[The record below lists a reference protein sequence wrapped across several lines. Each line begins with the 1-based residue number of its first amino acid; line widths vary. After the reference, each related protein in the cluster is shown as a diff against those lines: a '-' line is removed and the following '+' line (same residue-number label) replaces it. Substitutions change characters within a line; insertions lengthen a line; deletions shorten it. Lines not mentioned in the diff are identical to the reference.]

1 MYNWNVKSKFLVLV
15 LLLGDLLVFT
25 LALWVSLTVR
35 YFFLPYGSY
44 LWSYRFFL
52 EGHLLPFSLIFLMWI
67 LVLYLA
73 GFYSALVIGYRL
85 SLAQALIRVH
95 LINSVIAVVFFY
107 IFLPYFFLAPKVNLL
122 LYLIFSF
129 ALLFL
134 WRAWNMPFLKNAFGG
149 GALYFIGP
157 EPELGELVQAFLRNP
172 YYSNIKVVGAK
183 RADEIKSAS
192 DIDLSALERTGSLG
206 EFAAV
211 VSPTS
216 IGAPYQ
222 HNEAIVRKF
231 YAPIFRGVQ
240 FFSFQKFYE
249 SVFHKIPTSLIDEAW
264 LLENISSPS
273 RAIYDLVKRLVD
285 VVISF
290 LAGAVSLVFYPFIIL
305 VIKLDDGGPVFYVPE
320 RAGQNGKKFKPFKFR
335 TMKVGAPVSWLKKN
349 DPRVTRVG
357 KFLRKTSLDELPQL
371 WNVFLGDISLVGP
384 RPDVADFARELEEKI
399 PYYKVRTLIKPGLT
413 GWAQVSQKVKGLN
426 PSSVEETKER
436 LAYDLYYIKN
446 RSFLLDLAI
455 ILKTLHLV
463 LSRIGFFK

>member
-1 MYNWNVKSKFLVLV
+1 ME
-15 LLLGDLLVFT
+15 D
-25 LALWVSLTVR
+25 
-35 YFFLPYGSY
+35 
-44 LWSYRFFL
+44 
-52 EGHLLPFSLIFLMWI
+52 HLLPFSLIFLMWI

-73 GFYSALVIGYRL
+73 GFYSTLVIGYRL
-85 SLAQALIRVH
+85 SLAQALVRVH
-95 LINSVIAVVFFY
+95 IINSVIAVVFFY
-107 IFLPYFFLAPKVNLL
+107 VFLPYFFLAPKANLI

-157 EPELGELVQAFLRNP
+157 GPELRELVAAFSHNP
-172 YYSNIKVVGAK
+172 YYSNIRVVGAK
-183 RADEIKSAS
+183 RAEEIKSAS
-192 DIDLSALERTGSLG
+192 DIDLSALERAASVGG
-206 EFAAV
+206 FAAV

-231 YAPIFRGVQ
+231 YEPIFRGVQ

-249 SVFHKIPTSLIDEAW
+249 SVFHKAPASLVDEAW

-273 RAIYDLVKRLVD
+273 SAIYDLAKRFVD
-285 VVISF
+285 IIIS
-290 LAGAVSLVFYPFIIL
+290 LSAGMISLIFYPFIIL

-320 RAGQNGKKFKPFKFR
+320 RIGQNGRKFRPFKFR
-335 TMKVGAPVSWLKKN
+335 TMKVGAPVSWFEKD
-349 DPRVTRVG
+349 DPRVTRAG
-357 KFLRKTSLDELPQL
+357 RFLRKTSLDELPQL

-384 RPDVADFARELEEKI
+384 RPDVADFARELEQKI

-413 GWAQVSQKVKGLN
+413 GWAQVSQKVKGEN

>member
-1 MYNWNVKSKFLVLV
+1 
-15 LLLGDLLVFT
+15 
-25 LALWVSLTVR
+25 
-35 YFFLPYGSY
+35 
-44 LWSYRFFL
+44 
-52 EGHLLPFSLIFLMWI
+52 MWI

-95 LINSVIAVVFFY
+95 LINSAVAVVFFY
-107 IFLPYFFLAPKVNLL
+107 AFLPYLFLAPKVNLV
-122 LYLIFSF
+122 LYLVFSF
-129 ALLFL
+129 AFLFL

-157 EPELGELVQAFLRNP
+157 GSELGELIQAFSYNP
-172 YYSNIKVVGAK
+172 YYSNIKVIGAK
-183 RADEIKSAS
+183 RTDEIKSAS
-192 DIDLSALERTGSLG
+192 DIDLSALERAAAVG
-206 EFAAV
+206 EFAAI
-211 VSPTS
+211 VSPMS
-216 IGAPYQ
+216 IGALHQ

-231 YAPIFRGVQ
+231 YEPIFRGVQ

-249 SVFHKIPTSLIDEAW
+249 SVFHKIPISLVDEAW
-264 LLENISSPS
+264 LLENISAPS
-273 RAIYDLVKRLVD
+273 RAIYDLTKRLVD
-285 VVISF
+285 IMIS
-290 LAGAVSLVFYPFIIL
+290 LSAGAVSLIFYPFIIL
-305 VIKLDDGGPVFYVPE
+305 AVKLDDGGPIFYVPE
-320 RAGQNGKKFKPFKFR
+320 RVGQNGRKFRPFKFR
-335 TMKVGAPVSWLKKN
+335 TMKVGAPVSWFEKN

-384 RPDVADFARELEEKI
+384 RPDVADFARELERKI

-413 GWAQVSQKVKGLN
+413 GWAQVSQKVRDFN

-463 LSRIGFFK
+463 LSRIGFLK